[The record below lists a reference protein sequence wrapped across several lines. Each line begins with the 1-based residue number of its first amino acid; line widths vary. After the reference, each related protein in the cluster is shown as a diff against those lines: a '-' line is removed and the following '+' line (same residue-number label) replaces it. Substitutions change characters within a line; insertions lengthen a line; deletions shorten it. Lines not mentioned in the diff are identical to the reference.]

1 MRKISAYS
9 IIIISI
15 ILLITA
21 CETQTST
28 AAPPPTEAEIQAAYS
43 RYKEVEPEA
52 ASVPDDFIET
62 YKELAQDKDTVKI
75 FWSIAS
81 YRLISGKTQLEGEI
95 TYEMEERVKSYLPI
109 EAENVKLVSEP
120 DAADYIIEVNII
132 NTYQKNTGVAVISYK
147 YTYSLIE
154 RETKIIHAEETF
166 VTTFAKKIDEP
177 ESRKLIQYGW
187 K

>member
-43 RYKEVEPEA
+43 RYKEVEPKA
-52 ASVPDDFIET
+52 ASVPDDFIAAYREF
-62 YKELAQDKDTVKI
+62 AQDKDIVTV
-75 FWSIAS
+75 FWNIAS

-95 TYEMEERVKSYLPI
+95 TYEIEERVKNYLPI
-109 EAENVKLVSEP
+109 EAENVKLVTEP
-120 DAADYIIEVNII
+120 EAADYIIEVNII
-132 NTYQKNTGVAVISYK
+132 NTYRKNTGVAVLSYK

-154 RETKIIHAEETF
+154 KDTKIIHAEETF
-166 VTTFAKKIDEP
+166 ITTFAQKIGEP